1 MKRVVLPGT
10 FDPPNFGHIDVISR
24 ASRIFDK
31 IELVIAV
38 NPEKKCMFT
47 PEERRAMLEELV
59 SGLPNV
65 TVHVWQGLVVDFA
78 RKAGARIILRGV
90 RALIDFNYEFELS
103 QMNKALNADIE
114 TILLPTDQKYFVL
127 RSSGIK
133 EAAKFGGDV
142 SAMVPPLVEKA
153 LQAKFKH
160 SGGN

>member
-10 FDPPNFGHIDVISR
+10 FDPPNFGHIDVIAR
-24 ASRIFDK
+24 ASQIFDK

-47 PEERRAMLEELV
+47 PEERLVMLKELV
-59 SGLPNV
+59 GGFSNV

-78 RKAGARIILRGV
+78 RKIGARIILRGV

-114 TILLPTDQKYFVL
+114 TVLLPTNQKYFVL
-127 RSSGIK
+127 RSSSIK
-133 EAAKFGGDV
+133 EAARFGGDI

-153 LQAKFKH
+153 LKSKMKTM
-160 SGGN
+160 

>member
-1 MKRVVLPGT
+1 MKRVILPGT

-24 ASRIFDK
+24 AANIFDE
-31 IELVIAV
+31 IEVVIAV
-38 NPEKKCMFT
+38 NPLKTCMFT
-47 PEERRAMLEELV
+47 PEERRAMLEELTA
-59 SGLPNV
+59 GFANV

-78 RKAGARIILRGV
+78 KKVEARIILRGV

-114 TILLPTDQKYFVL
+114 TILIPTNQKYFVL

-133 EAAKFGGDV
+133 DAARFGGDI

-153 LQAKFKH
+153 LKAKMETY
-160 SGGN
+160 